1 VHILLLNEY
10 FPPDTSA
17 TAKFAA
23 QVGMLSRRGI
33 ASRCLRAVRAMTRPS
48 AIRVTSFAGKLAGIL
63 AVERVGSTPIRG
75 ARCASE
81 FRTT

>member
-23 QVGMLSRRGI
+23 QVAEALSVNHRVTVLAG
-33 ASRCLRAVRAMTRPS
+33 RATIRPS
-48 AIRVTSFAGKLAGIL
+48 VTGVTF
-63 AVERVGSTPIRG
+63 
-75 ARCASE
+75 
-81 FRTT
+81 